1 MLTVHMGLFSS
12 LFKKIY
18 NAIIQP
24 VVDFFG
30 GLLNSVFTWVFDNI
44 LKPLLV
50 EVLFPLFKGL
60 LEMIYEIIAGILY
73 DILATLLKVVD
84 MVQTVFNVFAG
95 IDTVTYKDDQ
105 YYLIDLLFSNH
116 NVQYSMLIIASI
128 SVVLLMAFSIMA
140 VLRSISDL
148 SGEMKN
154 PVGKV
159 LRLTGSGFLKIMM
172 VPLVCLLLIRLSG
185 VILQS
190 VYTGI
195 NTVMNE
201 SADSDGGKGNSQTTL
216 GRTIF
221 CITTLDAAKTATY
234 NTSSNPDGAGIH
246 DGLRAAY
253 YYSDYNGQKK
263 DFGNSSTVEA
273 DFKFS
278 KMNFIVGFGVGILF
292 LYIMASCSFK
302 FINRIFN
309 VMILYIISPFYARWT
324 KERTMTPG
332 RICSWD
338 SCFPDTDPLLPCRST
353 LC

>member
-116 NVQYSMLIIASI
+116 NVQYSMLIIA
-128 SVVLLMAFSIMA
+128 
-140 VLRSISDL
+140 
-148 SGEMKN
+148 
-154 PVGKV
+154 
-159 LRLTGSGFLKIMM
+159 
-172 VPLVCLLLIRLSG
+172 
-185 VILQS
+185 
-190 VYTGI
+190 
-195 NTVMNE
+195 
-201 SADSDGGKGNSQTTL
+201 
-216 GRTIF
+216 
-221 CITTLDAAKTATY
+221 
-234 NTSSNPDGAGIH
+234 
-246 DGLRAAY
+246 
-253 YYSDYNGQKK
+253 
-263 DFGNSSTVEA
+263 
-273 DFKFS
+273 
-278 KMNFIVGFGVGILF
+278 
-292 LYIMASCSFK
+292 
-302 FINRIFN
+302 
-309 VMILYIISPFYARWT
+309 
-324 KERTMTPG
+324 
-332 RICSWD
+332 
-338 SCFPDTDPLLPCRST
+338 
-353 LC
+353 